1 MTTSIDNLPPG
12 QPSAASASKPLWA
25 AVGILGVAVLAMGGT
40 MIYKERAPA
49 PAANMAPAATVAAI
63 APMAQ
68 MAPPRGA
75 TALQPATAGISQAP
89 AADADD
95 LIEKPA
101 VAPAK
106 PAPVPARKV
115 VKPVHKAAPAP
126 SYSAAPPSA
135 YPGPSGVAPAP
146 SYSAA
151 PHVAAAPVCAVCGS
165 VESVTPVER
174 SAKAPGVGVGAVAG
188 GVLGAVLGNQ
198 VGQGNGRTAATVLGA
213 VGGGFAG
220 NAIEGKMRKETVY
233 QVGVR
238 MENGSH
244 RMLEVARAPAVGSP
258 VTVEGA
264 TLRTRDGASYGPRPA
279 PAPVSAQPALS
290 PEYQSR

>member
-1 MTTSIDNLPPG
+1 MTTSIDKLPPG

-49 PAANMAPAATVAAI
+49 PAATVAAI
-63 APMAQ
+63 APMAPMAQ

-188 GVLGAVLGNQ
+188 GVLGAV
-198 VGQGNGRTAATVLGA
+198 
-213 VGGGFAG
+213 GGGFAG